1 MKGELKMIVG
11 EVFNPNEGLH
21 EDMSMRADKRPN
33 DAGFKVDYDFVPLY
47 KSEARKR
54 KSDIL
59 SYAGFLLELV
69 GARTLIVG
77 VDEEDKPFVLECHDR
92 LNNALDFD
100 LESY

>member
-1 MKGELKMIVG
+1 MIVG
-11 EVFNPNEGLH
+11 EVFNPNEGLC
-21 EDMSMRADKRPN
+21 EDLSFRADGRPQN
-33 DAGFKVDYDFVPLY
+33 SDIKVDYDFVPLY
-47 KSEARKR
+47 KSEERKR

-69 GARTLIVG
+69 GMRTLIVG

-100 LESY
+100 LETY